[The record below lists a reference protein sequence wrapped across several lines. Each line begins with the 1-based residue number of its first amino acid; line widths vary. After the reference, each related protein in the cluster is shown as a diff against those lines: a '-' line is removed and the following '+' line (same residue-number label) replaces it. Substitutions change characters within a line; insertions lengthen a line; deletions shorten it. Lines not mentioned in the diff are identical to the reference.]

1 MNKRILQGLLT
12 VFLLAALLVPVT
24 AVGDDGTVTKC
35 SNCNSTNIYVNR
47 TNWYNGKHQRVYK
60 CSDCK
65 KETYGV
71 YVPCDVT
78 MPTKCTE
85 TAICPV
91 CERKYTGT
99 THNMPDEVNWVWSNA
114 NGINMASV
122 TGTAECLD
130 CKKSFTAK
138 ANSIGYKTTKKP
150 TCQSNE
156 EVTYTAPS
164 GFTLG
169 GRSYSPSCTV
179 EKPDTK
185 TNHFPIPDKG
195 KPATCTEP
203 GLTSGSHCY
212 YCNTVLKAQEV
223 IPASGHL
230 DIRVSKWEQ
239 AATCT
244 QDGWTRETKCQNC
257 KQIIDKSVPIK
268 ATGHTS
274 AIDPAVAA
282 TCTKAGKTEGSH
294 CSVCKEV
301 LVAQQEVPAKGHT
314 IVTDAAKA
322 ATCTEN
328 GLTEGSHCSVC
339 NWVKVEQTSIPA
351 TGHAV
356 AENAETVWDWNIPD
370 DGGFA
375 TVTVSAKCQNCGNTI
390 STSSNSATYWQTINP
405 TCTTSGKRVYSV
417 TVTLGGQ
424 KFYGEKP
431 VDNPDAPATGHKPVK
446 DPAVAATCTE
456 TGLTEGS
463 HCSVCN
469 TILTKQKVIPATGHK
484 PVKDAAVAATCTE
497 TGLTEGSHCSVCN
510 TILTKQEVIPAAGH
524 KPVKDAAVAATCTE
538 TGLTEG
544 SHCSVCST
552 VLTKQEI
559 VPARGGHEFGSWYVV
574 TEATET
580 ADGEEERRCLY
591 CDAVEKRIIPA
602 LGTEE
607 EPRLHVRDAEDEELS
622 FETSQ
627 SGHTL
632 TVTLDY
638 EEAATLLGS
647 TAALKKLLE
656 QGVQILEFVT
666 PQGTA
671 RVAVAPLLEAMGSD
685 GRFELTVTRQ
695 GAQLLVND
703 LQRSDLLL

>member
-1 MNKRILQGLLT
+1 M
-12 VFLLAALLVPVT
+12 
-24 AVGDDGTVTKC
+24 
-35 SNCNSTNIYVNR
+35 
-47 TNWYNGKHQRVYK
+47 
-60 CSDCK
+60 
-65 KETYGV
+65 
-71 YVPCDVT
+71 
-78 MPTKCTE
+78 
-85 TAICPV
+85 
-91 CERKYTGT
+91 
-99 THNMPDEVNWVWSNA
+99 
-114 NGINMASV
+114 
-122 TGTAECLD
+122 
-130 CKKSFTAK
+130 
-138 ANSIGYKTTKKP
+138 
-150 TCQSNE
+150 
-156 EVTYTAPS
+156 
-164 GFTLG
+164 
-169 GRSYSPSCTV
+169 
-179 EKPDTK
+179 
-185 TNHFPIPDKG
+185 
-195 KPATCTEP
+195 
-203 GLTSGSHCY
+203 
-212 YCNTVLKAQEV
+212 
-223 IPASGHL
+223 
-230 DIRVSKWEQ
+230 
-239 AATCT
+239 
-244 QDGWTRETKCQNC
+244 
-257 KQIIDKSVPIK
+257 
-268 ATGHTS
+268 
-274 AIDPAVAA
+274 
-282 TCTKAGKTEGSH
+282 
-294 CSVCKEV
+294 CKEV

-314 IVTDAAKA
+314 LVTDAAKA

-351 TGHAV
+351 IGHAV

-390 STSSNSATYWQTINP
+390 STSGNSVTYWQTINP

-446 DPAVAATCTE
+446 DPAVAATCT
-456 TGLTEGS
+456 
-463 HCSVCN
+463 
-469 TILTKQKVIPATGHK
+469 A
-484 PVKDAAVAATCTE
+484 

-524 KPVKDAAVAATCTE
+524 KPVKDPAVAATCTE
-538 TGLTEG
+538 TGLSEG
-544 SHCSVCST
+544 SHCSVCNT

-591 CDAVEKRIIPA
+591 CDAAEKRIIPA

-632 TVTLDY
+632 TVTLDH

-703 LQRSDLLL
+703 MQRSDLLL